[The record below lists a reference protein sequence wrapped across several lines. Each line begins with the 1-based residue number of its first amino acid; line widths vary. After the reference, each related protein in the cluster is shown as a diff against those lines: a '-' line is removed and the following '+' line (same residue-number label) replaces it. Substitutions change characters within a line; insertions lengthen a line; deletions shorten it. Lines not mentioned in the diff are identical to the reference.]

1 MVEETGEGAGKG
13 GYPMTGGNMCW
24 GTPSEGV
31 NSHGSH
37 QEGGGER
44 RGTGGRAIIHKLD
57 EGRGEGVNTGV
68 GNVCIVYPN
77 LGTFCY
83 NLHIVEIYVTK
94 TINRKNT
101 MPGYKRN

>member
-37 QEGGGER
+37 QEGGG
-44 RGTGGRAIIHKLD
+44 
-57 EGRGEGVNTGV
+57 RGEGREGEQSFTSWMKEGGKVLTQGWV
-68 GNVCIVYPN
+68 MYVSCIQ
-77 LGTFCY
+77 
-83 NLHIVEIYVTK
+83 I
-94 TINRKNT
+94 
-101 MPGYKRN
+101 